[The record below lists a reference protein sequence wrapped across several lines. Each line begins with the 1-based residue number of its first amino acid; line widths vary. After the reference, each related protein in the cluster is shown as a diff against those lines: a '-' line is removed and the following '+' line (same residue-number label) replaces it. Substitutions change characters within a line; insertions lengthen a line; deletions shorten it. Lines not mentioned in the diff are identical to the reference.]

1 MKTTDPKETTS
12 ALRIL
17 LGWDEEKETTDA
29 PLVRDHVNLSR
40 IIGSVLLALLP
51 CFMTAL
57 WNLGRQMHLA
67 MAGEGLEA
75 LFDWREAI
83 FQGLGL
89 SHDPSS
95 LTANLLLGALYLL
108 PTLLL
113 CALTALFWEALFSR
127 ARRQALNAA
136 WLVSVTLLALI
147 LPPALP
153 WWQIIL
159 GVSFGTVLGKEVF
172 GGTGR
177 NFINPALTA
186 YAFLFFAYPA
196 GFAADS
202 AYIPIDGVTSATPL
216 ALAASGGLTELGAAL
231 SWSQAFWGAIPG
243 APGETSTAACLLGAV
258 ILLAAGVASWRIM
271 LAGLLGAF
279 ALASL
284 LHALGGNG
292 NPMLTLPCHWHLVL
306 GSLAFGLIFMAT
318 DPVSAALTRVG
329 QWWYGLLIGAM
340 IILVR
345 VFNPLFPEGTMLA
358 ILFGNVFAPVIDRF
372 VLLFHIRQR
381 KSRHG
386 Q

>member
-1 MKTTDPKETTS
+1 MKTNEPKESKS
-12 ALRIL
+12 AARIL
-17 LGWDEEKETTDA
+17 LGREEVTENTDA
-29 PLVRDHVNLSR
+29 PLVRDRTNLGR
-40 IIGSVLLALLP
+40 IMGWMLLALLP

-57 WNLGRQMHLA
+57 WNLGRQSHLA
-67 MAGEGLEA
+67 MATEEIEA
-75 LFDWREAI
+75 LFDWREAV
-83 FQGLGL
+83 FQGLGV
-89 SHDPSS
+89 SHDPAS
-95 LTANLLLGALYLL
+95 LTANLLLGLLYLL

-113 CALTALFWEALFSR
+113 CALTAFFWEALFSR

-177 NFINPALTA
+177 NFINPALAA

-216 ALAASGGLTELGAAL
+216 ALAAAGGLPELSAAL
-231 SWSQAFWGAIPG
+231 TWSQAFWGAIPG
-243 APGETSTAACLLGAV
+243 APGETSTAACLLGAA
-258 ILLAAGVASWRIM
+258 ILLAVGVASWRIM

-284 LHALGGNG
+284 LTVMGGNG
-292 NPMLTLPCHWHLVL
+292 NPILGLPFHWHLVL
-306 GSLAFGLIFMAT
+306 GSLTFGLVFMAT
-318 DPVSAALTRVG
+318 DPVSSALTQTG

-345 VFNPLFPEGTMLA
+345 AFNPLFAEGTMLA
-358 ILFGNVFAPVIDRF
+358 ILFGNIFAPVIDRF
-372 VLLFHIRQR
+372 VLLAHIRQR

>member
-1 MKTTDPKETTS
+1 MKTIDPKETTS

-17 LGWDEEKETTDA
+17 LGRDEETATTDA
-29 PLVRDHVNLSR
+29 PQVRDHANLSR
-40 IIGSVLLALLP
+40 IMGWVLLALTP
-51 CFMTAL
+51 CFVTAL

-67 MAGEGLEA
+67 MATEEIDL
-75 LFDWREAI
+75 LFDWREGV
-83 FQGLGL
+83 FQGLGIA
-89 SHDPSS
+89 HDPAS
-95 LTANLLLGALYLL
+95 LAANLLLGLLYLL

-127 ARRQALNAA
+127 ARRQALNTA

-177 NFINPALTA
+177 NFINPALAA
-186 YAFLFFAYPA
+186 YAFLFFAYPT

-202 AYIPIDGVTSATPL
+202 AYIPIDGVTGATPL
-216 ALAASGGLTELGAAL
+216 ALAAAGGLPELSAAL
-231 SWSQAFWGAIPG
+231 TWSQAFWGAIPG
-243 APGETSTAACLLGAV
+243 APGETSTAACLLGAA

-284 LHALGGNG
+284 LTLLGGDG
-292 NPMLTLPCHWHLVL
+292 NPMLGLPFHWHLVL
-306 GSLAFGLIFMAT
+306 GSLAFGLVFMAT
-318 DPVSAALTRVG
+318 DPVSSALTHTG

-345 VFNPLFPEGTMLA
+345 AFNPLFAEGTMLA
-358 ILFGNVFAPVIDRF
+358 ILFGNIFAPVIDRF
-372 VLLFHIRQR
+372 VLLAHIRQR

>member
-1 MKTTDPKETTS
+1 MRTNDPKEPTS
-12 ALRIL
+12 AARIL
-17 LGWDEEKETTDA
+17 LGRDEEKKTTDA
-29 PLVRDHVNLSR
+29 PLVRDHANLGR
-40 IIGSVLLALLP
+40 IMGWVLLALTP
-51 CFMTAL
+51 CFVTAL
-57 WNLGRQMHLA
+57 WNLGRQMQLA
-67 MAGEGLEA
+67 MATEKIEA
-75 LFDWREAI
+75 LFDWREAV
-83 FQGLGL
+83 FQGLGIT
-89 SHDPSS
+89 HDPAS
-95 LTANLLLGALYLL
+95 LTANLLLGLLYLL

-177 NFINPALTA
+177 NFINPALAA

-202 AYIPIDGVTSATPL
+202 AYIPIDGVTGATPL
-216 ALAASGGLTELGAAL
+216 ALAAAGGLPELSAAL
-231 SWSQAFWGAIPG
+231 TWSQAFWGAVPG
-243 APGETSTAACLLGAV
+243 APGETSTAACLLGAA
-258 ILLAAGVASWRIM
+258 ILLAAGVASWRVM

-279 ALASL
+279 TLASL
-284 LHALGGNG
+284 LTLLGGEG
-292 NPMLTLPCHWHLVL
+292 NPMLGLPFHWHLVL
-306 GSLAFGLIFMAT
+306 GSLAFGLVFMAT
-318 DPVSAALTRVG
+318 DPVSSALTRTG

-345 VFNPLFPEGTMLA
+345 SFNPLFVEGTMLA

-372 VLLFHIRQR
+372 VLLAHIRQR

>member
-1 MKTTDPKETTS
+1 MRTNDPKEPTS
-12 ALRIL
+12 AARIL
-17 LGWDEEKETTDA
+17 LGRDEEKKTTDA
-29 PLVRDHVNLSR
+29 PLVRDHANLGR
-40 IIGSVLLALLP
+40 IMGWVLLALTP
-51 CFMTAL
+51 CFVTAL
-57 WNLGRQMHLA
+57 WNLGRQMQLA
-67 MAGEGLEA
+67 MATEKIEA
-75 LFDWREAI
+75 LFDWREAV
-83 FQGLGL
+83 FQWLGIT
-89 SHDPSS
+89 HDPAS
-95 LTANLLLGALYLL
+95 LTANLLLGLLYLL

-177 NFINPALTA
+177 NFINPALAA

-202 AYIPIDGVTSATPL
+202 AYIPIDGVTGATPL
-216 ALAASGGLTELGAAL
+216 ALAAAGGLPELSAAL
-231 SWSQAFWGAIPG
+231 TWSQAFWGAIPG
-243 APGETSTAACLLGAV
+243 APGETSTAACLLGAA
-258 ILLAAGVASWRIM
+258 ILLAAGVASWRVM

-279 ALASL
+279 TLASL
-284 LHALGGNG
+284 LTLLGGEG
-292 NPMLTLPCHWHLVL
+292 NPMLGLPFHWHLVL
-306 GSLAFGLIFMAT
+306 GSLAFGLVFMAT
-318 DPVSAALTRVG
+318 DPVSSALTRTG

-345 VFNPLFPEGTMLA
+345 SFNPLFVEGTMLA

-372 VLLFHIRQR
+372 VLLAHIRQR

>member
-258 ILLAAGVASWRIM
+258 ILLAAGVASRIM

-284 LHALGGNG
+284 LHALGGDG

>member
-1 MKTTDPKETTS
+1 MRTNDPKEPTS
-12 ALRIL
+12 AARIL
-17 LGWDEEKETTDA
+17 LGRDEEKKTTDA
-29 PLVRDHVNLSR
+29 PLVRDHANLGR
-40 IIGSVLLALLP
+40 IMGWVLLALTP
-51 CFMTAL
+51 CFVTAL
-57 WNLGRQMHLA
+57 WNLGRQMQLA
-67 MAGEGLEA
+67 MATEKIEA
-75 LFDWREAI
+75 LFDWREAV
-83 FQGLGL
+83 FQGLGIT
-89 SHDPSS
+89 HDPAS
-95 LTANLLLGALYLL
+95 LTANLLLGLLYLL

-177 NFINPALTA
+177 NFINPALAA

-202 AYIPIDGVTSATPL
+202 AYIPIDGVTGATPL
-216 ALAASGGLTELGAAL
+216 ALAAAGGLPELSAAL
-231 SWSQAFWGAIPG
+231 TWSQAFWGAIPG
-243 APGETSTAACLLGAV
+243 APGETSTAACLLGAA
-258 ILLAAGVASWRIM
+258 ILLAAGVASWRVM

-279 ALASL
+279 TLASL
-284 LHALGGNG
+284 LTLLGGEG
-292 NPMLTLPCHWHLVL
+292 NPMLGLPFHWHLVL
-306 GSLAFGLIFMAT
+306 GSLAFGLVFMAT
-318 DPVSAALTRVG
+318 DPVSSALTRTG

-345 VFNPLFPEGTMLA
+345 SFNPLFVEGTMLA

-372 VLLFHIRQR
+372 VLLAHIRQR